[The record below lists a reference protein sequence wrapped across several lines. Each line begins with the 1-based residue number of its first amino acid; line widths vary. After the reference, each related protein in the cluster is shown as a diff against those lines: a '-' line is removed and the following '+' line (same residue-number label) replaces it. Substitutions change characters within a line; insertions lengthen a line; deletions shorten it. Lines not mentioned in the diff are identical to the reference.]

1 VSSRQRIALLSVL
14 ATLFAAL
21 AAALAAQT
29 EARPKAEAQGA
40 SRAILKGIYDET
52 QTLYGN
58 PDRVYPQLGQL
69 RTRAVRMNLYWGGE
83 FGVASRRPANATNPN
98 DPAYDWGLYDRAVHY
113 ASQYGIRVVFS
124 IYGTPGWANRFRGI
138 RFAPTRMLD
147 LQRFATAAA
156 RRYGGNG
163 ISDDGRGIPR
173 VLYWLAWNE
182 PNNPAFLLPQYRI
195 VRGRAV
201 IASGRTYAQICNAIV
216 RGIKSVR
223 IRALKVGCGV
233 TAPRGNNNPR
243 TLRPSIS
250 PLAFVRAMR
259 RGGARGF
266 DAYAHHP
273 YYGHRTETPR
283 SRPRTRNAI
292 VLGNIGVLDRE
303 IRRLFGTKRLW
314 ITEYGYQTAPERVAG
329 FRVTRAQ
336 QARYMAQA
344 WAIAKRHPRIDMFL
358 WFMLRDDRN
367 LSLGWQSG
375 LLTASGARKPAYN
388 TFRGLR

>member
-1 VSSRQRIALLSVL
+1 VSSPRRTALLAV
-14 ATLFAAL
+14 
-21 AAALAAQT
+21 AAALSVVVAGLASQSRASNAAQSGT
-29 EARPKAEAQGA
+29 A

-58 PDRVYPQLGQL
+58 PDRVYPLLGQL
-69 RTRAVRMNLYWGGE
+69 RTRAVRMNLYWGGQ
-83 FGVASRRPANATNPN
+83 FGVAGRRPANPTNPN

-138 RFAPTRMLD
+138 RYAPNNMAD

-163 ISDDGRGIPR
+163 IGDDGRGIPR

-201 IASGRTYAQICNAIV
+201 IASGRTYAQMCNAVV

-223 IRALKVGCGV
+223 IRSMKVGCGV

-243 TLRPSIS
+243 TLRPSVS
-250 PLAFVRAMR
+250 PLAFVRSMKA
-259 RGGARGF
+259 GGARGF

-273 YYGHRTETPR
+273 YYGHRTETPAAK
-283 SRPRTRNAI
+283 PRTKNAI
-292 VLGNIGVLDRE
+292 ILGNIGVLDRE
-303 IRRLFGTKRLW
+303 VRRLFGTKRLW

-329 FRVTRAQ
+329 FRVTKAQ

-375 LLTASGARKPAYN
+375 MLTASGARKPAYN
-388 TFRGLR
+388 TFRALR